1 MLVKPKLSRGQWLFL
16 ASTARTLAEGI
27 LLGVSAAFFLPE
39 AFQLREAISFFRYIL
54 FFFVGLLIL
63 VIGVILEKKGEE

>member
-1 MLVKPKLSRGQWLFL
+1 MLATPKLSRGQWIFL

-39 AFQLREAISFFRYIL
+39 VFQLKEAISFFRYIL
-54 FFFVGLLIL
+54 LFLVGLLLL
-63 VIGVILEKKGEE
+63 VIGVIIEKKGEK

>member
-1 MLVKPKLSRGQWLFL
+1 MIARPKLSLKQWLFL

-39 AFQLREAISFFRYIL
+39 VFQLQEAISFFRYIL
-54 FFFVGLLIL
+54 LFFVGLLIL
-63 VIGVILEKKGEE
+63 IIGVIIERKGEE